1 MDFDPATAKGRTI
14 VTMHDDAWLRF
25 GDAQS
30 FGWASNDTIYY
41 LSEATGFMHLYEVPF
56 SGGAPKQLTS
66 GKWEVDSAVLS
77 DDKKS
82 FYLTTSEESPFVR
95 HLYRIPVAGGASTKL
110 TSMDGDNEAVV
121 SPDGSA
127 IANVYSYTNK
137 PPELYVSGE
146 ARHDVA
152 RTRVCELSVARRSH
166 RPRARARRR
175 RGSGA
180 HLQAGQLE
188 RADPR

>member
-1 MDFDPATAKGRTI
+1 MEFDPATAKGRTI

-25 GDAQS
+25 ADAQS
-30 FGWASNDTIYY
+30 FGWANNDTIYY
-41 LSEATGFMHLYEVPF
+41 LSEATGFMHLYEVPV

-95 HLYRIPVAGGASTKL
+95 HLYRIPVAGGTSTKL

-121 SPDGSA
+121 SPDGSRDRERLLVHEQA
-127 IANVYSYTNK
+127 AGV
-137 PPELYVSGE
+137 VRQRQ

-152 RTRVCELSVARRSH
+152 RTRVCEL
-166 RPRARARRR
+166 
-175 RGSGA
+175 
-180 HLQAGQLE
+180 
-188 RADPR
+188 